1 MAYGLYQTP
10 SPRRARDQPS
20 PPAATP
26 TRAQVEAQGGR
37 DPRRRPPRPR
47 RLPCRP
53 TLEAA
58 TPSKK
63 KRRKKRQQ
71 AEAPAPAARMGRE
84 SYDAYPA
91 EILTLEDI
99 PGRPESA
106 GLRLDGSALRSP
118 FLNAPGL
125 LAPGLARRLRL
136 AAGDREFRQVRD
148 LEAAFIT
155 SREVGAG
162 GGRGPDGVPGAVG
175 KQGRRRQAAEGRVVR
190 AAIQGGDAPR
200 VVIRGFAV
208 LCLCALS
215 WRSRGAVGGVWALF
229 RSGSG

>member
-1 MAYGLYQTP
+1 M
-10 SPRRARDQPS
+10 
-20 PPAATP
+20 
-26 TRAQVEAQGGR
+26 
-37 DPRRRPPRPR
+37 
-47 RLPCRP
+47 

-63 KRRKKRQQ
+63 KRKKKKQQ

-118 FLNAPGL
+118 FLNARPGSR
-125 LAPGLARRLRL
+125 PGRARRLRL
-136 AAGDREFRQVRD
+136 AARHGELGQVRD

-155 SREVGAG
+155 SREAVGAG
-162 GGRGPDGVPGAVG
+162 GGRGPSSISGAVG
-175 KQGRRRQAAEGRVVR
+175 KQGRRRQAAEEGVVR
-190 AAIQGGDAPR
+190 AAI
-200 VVIRGFAV
+200 
-208 LCLCALS
+208 
-215 WRSRGAVGGVWALF
+215 
-229 RSGSG
+229 